1 MSEGVTLR
9 CGLVSLKYVFFLLNL
24 DFIFYVKAVRKNNFF
39 GVLESKY
46 FTDFIFSVIKIKETV
61 IVI

>member
-1 MSEGVTLR
+1 MF
-9 CGLVSLKYVFFLLNL
+9 FFLLNL